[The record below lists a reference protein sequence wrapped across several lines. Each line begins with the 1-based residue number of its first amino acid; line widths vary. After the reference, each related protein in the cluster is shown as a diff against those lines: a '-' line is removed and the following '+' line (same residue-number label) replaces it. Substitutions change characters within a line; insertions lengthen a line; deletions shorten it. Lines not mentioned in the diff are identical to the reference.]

1 MRTVA
6 IEDIMADTIV
16 SFCENAAQLGCPMH
30 KDVDMWFREL
40 SREERYEVMG
50 KLIDIKENLI
60 SQEFESN
67 ALNMWFRELSREE
80 RYEVIGKLIDIEENL
95 ISQEFESNALND
107 SCDCDGSCGDN
118 CKCNHE
124 IVESNEF
131 KTDKIVE
138 MHEIELDLEKDLIEN
153 IVDFARSKI
162 VNDRDELIN
171 YGINY
176 ALKEIIKSKKGNPLC
191 DYAMEVAPLYD
202 YSIIMEDHSIWVGQ
216 AETPLEAALNAS
228 EETGKRPM
236 YFMSNEEV

>member
-16 SFCENAAQLGCPMH
+16 SFCENAAQLGCPRN

-50 KLIDIKENLI
+50 RLIDIEEDLI
-60 SQEFESN
+60 DQEFESN
-67 ALNMWFRELSREE
+67 ALN
-80 RYEVIGKLIDIEENL
+80 G
-95 ISQEFESNALND
+95 

-118 CKCNHE
+118 CKCNPE
-124 IVESNEF
+124 TVESDGF

-138 MHEIELDLEKDLIEN
+138 MHEIELDLGKDLIEN
-153 IVDFARSKI
+153 IVNLARSKI

-176 ALKEIIKSKKGNPLC
+176 ALKEIIKSKEEYPLH
-191 DYAMEVAPLYD
+191 D
-202 YSIIMEDHSIWVGQ
+202 YSMIMEDHSTWEGM
-216 AETPLEAALNAS
+216 AETPLEAAINAN
-228 EETGKRPM
+228 EETGKMPM
-236 YFMSNEEV
+236 YFMSNER